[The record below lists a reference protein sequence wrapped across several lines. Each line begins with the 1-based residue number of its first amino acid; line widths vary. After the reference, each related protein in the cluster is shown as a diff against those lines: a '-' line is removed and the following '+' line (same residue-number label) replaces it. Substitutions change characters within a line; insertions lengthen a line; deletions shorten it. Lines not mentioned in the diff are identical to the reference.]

1 MSSTRRCAC
10 RAQVA
15 RSQLRALDARPAPAY
30 EHQHSL
36 LHPLLA
42 GSCTRTHTR
51 TRTGWAVDIDGVFV
65 GSASSQTHTPPP
77 TKHVPRTLSSTS
89 RDTERQRD
97 RETERLKGW

>member
-30 EHQHSL
+30 EHQHPH

-51 TRTGWAVDIDGVFV
+51 TRTGWAV
-65 GSASSQTHTPPP
+65 HW
-77 TKHVPRTLSSTS
+77 TKRNALLGELLAHY
-89 RDTERQRD
+89 
-97 RETERLKGW
+97 RL